1 MLHQEIAGLDLI
13 FVVLHEGP
21 PGLPG
26 TSAVLGSNHVFLHSA
41 CSVPDTELQSKF
53 VGNPICT
60 PAGFVDG
67 HLTDQVLM
75 LLWNS
80 RSTGFP
86 ALFSPENLE
95 TRGMPT
101 NSSELRPPD
110 QRFVCER
117 SLTTLELHRRR
128 HTGTD
133 AACVKARL
141 MATSHLLRS
150 NGVDANTRRV
160 GEQ

>member
-1 MLHQEIAGLDLI
+1 M

-80 RSTGFP
+80 RSTGFL
-86 ALFSPENLE
+86 ALFSPEHLE
-95 TRGMPT
+95 TRGVPT
-101 NSSELRPPD
+101 KDRSRLHEFQTRSETLITHGEKNPEDPVFGLESR
-110 QRFVCER
+110 
-117 SLTTLELHRRR
+117 LTF
-128 HTGTD
+128 
-133 AACVKARL
+133 
-141 MATSHLLRS
+141 SWP
-150 NGVDANTRRV
+150 
-160 GEQ
+160 

>member
-1 MLHQEIAGLDLI
+1 MLDQEIAGPDLI

-21 PGLPG
+21 PSLPG

-41 CSVPDTELQSKF
+41 RSVPDTELQSKF
-53 VGNPICT
+53 VSNPICT

-80 RSTGFP
+80 RSTNFL

-101 NSSELRPPD
+101 KDRSRLHES
-110 QRFVCER
+110 QTRFPTSITHGEKNPEDPVF
-117 SLTTLELHRRR
+117 SLESRF
-128 HTGTD
+128 
-133 AACVKARL
+133 
-141 MATSHLLRS
+141 
-150 NGVDANTRRV
+150 NF
-160 GEQ
+160 

>member
-1 MLHQEIAGLDLI
+1 MLRQKIAGPDLI

-21 PGLPG
+21 PDLPG
-26 TSAVLGSNHVFLHSA
+26 TSAVLGSNHVSLHGAS
-41 CSVPDTELQSKF
+41 SVSDTELQSKF

-80 RSTGFP
+80 RSTGFL

-101 NSSELRPPD
+101 KDRSRLHESQTRSETSITHGEKNPEDPVFGLESRFNS
-110 QRFVCER
+110 
-117 SLTTLELHRRR
+117 
-128 HTGTD
+128 
-133 AACVKARL
+133 
-141 MATSHLLRS
+141 
-150 NGVDANTRRV
+150 
-160 GEQ
+160 